1 MPAQPTMAAGW
12 RIDPPVS
19 VPNAPGTSRAAT
31 AAALPPEDPPG
42 VRDRSHGFM
51 VGPYAL
57 FSVDE
62 PMANS
67 SIFSLPTITA
77 PACFSLRTTVAS

>member
-51 VGPYAL
+51 VGP
-57 FSVDE
+57 
-62 PMANS
+62 
-67 SIFSLPTITA
+67 
-77 PACFSLRTTVAS
+77 